1 MRSPQS
7 VIRRPI
13 LTEKSTMLRES
24 GGSDLILSE
33 EGDYA
38 QKITFE
44 VATDANKI
52 EIRSAVERL
61 FNVVVTGVH
70 TVNVRGKIKR
80 MGRNSGR
87 RPASK
92 KAIVTLK
99 PGETIEFF
107 EGV

>member
-1 MRSPQS
+1 
-7 VIRRPI
+7 
-13 LTEKSTMLRES
+13 MLRES

-61 FNVVVTGVH
+61 FNVVVTDVH

-80 MGRNSGR
+80 MGRNYGR